1 MSSFLM
7 FQLLKKLMT
16 NLMEDLLME
25 DPSDLIVLLKERDQ
39 LEAREDS
46 VVKVDLVAED
56 SKTTEVLEIKET
68 QEWT

>member
-39 LEAREDS
+39 LEVRVDLEVKADS
-46 VVKVDLVAED
+46 VVED